1 MLKSAPLHSLAVK
14 SRSDRYPRLPVVPV
28 ALFDRRA
35 FRPGLADASGQSI
48 GWVEDGGRRMV
59 RIGVV
64 IGLVAGA
71 LAGCAAQPPHWQER
85 PNWARLGNTS
95 TTKEDGPAFH
105 RDPHHQ
111 YYDKGRKRYY
121 YYDPAQKR
129 FFWENGEPKA

>member
-1 MLKSAPLHSLAVK
+1 MVRNGVSIGLIA
-14 SRSDRYPRLPVVPV
+14 V
-28 ALFDRRA
+28 AL
-35 FRPGLADASGQSI
+35 S
-48 GWVEDGGRRMV
+48 
-59 RIGVV
+59 
-64 IGLVAGA
+64 
-71 LAGCAAQPPHWQER
+71 GCAAQPPHWQER

-95 TTKEDGPAFH
+95 TMKEDGPAFH